1 MFLCRL
7 ESVNTQGVRSGANS
21 KDCAGRNGTLRQ
33 CRGCL
38 RRNIRGDR
46 RNRAFMANRGTC
58 GRLNMPGGFP
68 IESKV
73 RLALSRAAES
83 PHTPHRFSRYECG
96 MHPAGCGLFQA
107 SGQIPLWISQRKI
120 PCESRLF
127 VNSGRKCSASGCAM
141 LCMPNWP
148 ILKTEQDD
156 LHQRD
161 GLRTPFTELVQQ
173 GFLTGFSSLQICLNV
188 LDVPTSGC
196 PEGHTYCRE
205 CFRKVMQ
212 KQRRCPACRHP
223 LSEAQLQRNRPL
235 EGMIAR
241 LRLRCKHAEH
251 EGDDKVAASAPGEV
265 PGHKPCAEVTAD
277 ELRSELR
284 AGGLDPS
291 GRPELAVSRPPPP
304 LPPSAGAEYEHRRM
318 GERRRVE
325 CSQST
330 VWAWQARVEGLR
342 DTAGCGWRGVV
353 GELTAHLRSDC
364 QFEPVPCPNTGCT
377 ETRARRRIAEH
388 ADGLCPF
395 RLVACRFCAGAFV
408 QKNSQRAR
416 RRVSAV
422 RDCLPQRGMRSG
434 DHASRVAGA
443 SRCVFYGAGDVSV
456 RGLLRQNAAKRAR
469 PTHRRCMPCRQTAF
483 TGTEGRRRLPGG
495 RLGCAVYL
503 TALAGLRAQAAWR
516 CISASRSKLWCST
529 RLSRVI

>member
-1 MFLCRL
+1 
-7 ESVNTQGVRSGANS
+7 
-21 KDCAGRNGTLRQ
+21 
-33 CRGCL
+33 
-38 RRNIRGDR
+38 
-46 RNRAFMANRGTC
+46 
-58 GRLNMPGGFP
+58 
-68 IESKV
+68 
-73 RLALSRAAES
+73 
-83 PHTPHRFSRYECG
+83 
-96 MHPAGCGLFQA
+96 
-107 SGQIPLWISQRKI
+107 
-120 PCESRLF
+120 
-127 VNSGRKCSASGCAM
+127 M

-196 PEGHTYCRE
+196 PEGHTYCHE

-408 QKNSQRAR
+408 QKTLSEHEDECPQSVTACPNEGCGQVITRAELQAHRDACSMEQVTCPCAGCFVKMQRRELDQHIEGACLVAKRPSPGQRA
-416 RRVSAV
+416 A
-422 RDCLPQRGMRSG
+422 DGCQ
-434 DHASRVAGA
+434 AGGW
-443 SRCVFYGAGDVSV
+443 GA
-456 RGLLRQNAAKRAR
+456 LC
-469 PTHRRCMPCRQTAF
+469 T
-483 TGTEGRRRLPGG
+483 
-495 RLGCAVYL
+495 
-503 TALAGLRAQAAWR
+503 
-516 CISASRSKLWCST
+516 
-529 RLSRVI
+529 